1 MVTLVETQMSR
12 PRPRLWRRVSR
23 CLETRTQV
31 LRTITVVW
39 TNVNGTVFIA

>member
-23 CLETRTQV
+23 CGSRDL
-31 LRTITVVW
+31 
-39 TNVNGTVFIA
+39 